1 MFRHFLALTPLLL
14 ALGASP
20 AWAGPTDA
28 AQGERRLEEVREQ
41 IQALQKTIDR
51 NKARE
56 DGLRREVEDAE
67 KKIAV
72 VQAQL
77 EKLRRQARV
86 QQGRVDTAQAA
97 LDEADARL
105 DDQRKA
111 LAAQLRA
118 AYVIGQNA
126 STRLL
131 LNLSDVQK
139 VDRMI
144 TYYGYLSRTRTAR
157 MQGILAQAE
166 QLRALKDKLEEEA
179 GALVSLQA
187 EQETALTR
195 LRSLRS
201 ERADQLAKLKAR
213 LGDEQSELSQ
223 LRDSER
229 EIEKLLESLQKALR
243 EVPLVEKRPRPAEP
257 EQPAE
262 SGEPALFSDKPFPS
276 LKGKLA
282 WPTRGKLLAAFGQ
295 PKAGGRLQWNGHWI
309 AAEAGAPV
317 HAVARGRVV
326 YTGWMHRYG
335 QIVIVEHD
343 GGYFTLYGHNQS
355 VARSAGDPVRAGDV
369 IALAGNTGG
378 HEDNG
383 VYFEV
388 RRGSIS
394 LDPKQWLGK
403 R

>member
-1 MFRHFLALTPLLL
+1 MFRPFPALTLLLL
-14 ALGASP
+14 ALGTPP
-20 AWAGPTDA
+20 AWSRPADA
-28 AQGERRLEEVREQ
+28 AQSEQRLEQVREQ
-41 IQALQKTIDR
+41 IQDLQKSIER
-51 NKARE
+51 NKSRE

-67 KKIAV
+67 KKIV
-72 VQAQL
+72 GVQSQID
-77 EKLRRQARV
+77 KLRRQAKV

-97 LDEADARL
+97 LDEADSRL
-105 DDQRKA
+105 DGQRKA

-139 VDRMI
+139 VDRMV
-144 TYYGYLSRTRTAR
+144 TYYGYLNRARTGR
-157 MQGILAQAE
+157 MQGILAQADK
-166 QLRALKDKLEEEA
+166 LRALKDKLEEEA

-187 EQETALTR
+187 DQETALTR
-195 LRSLRS
+195 LRGLRS
-201 ERADQLAKLKAR
+201 ERASQLEKLKDQ
-213 LGDEQSELSQ
+213 LGDEQSELAG

-243 EVPLVEKRPRPAEP
+243 EVPPVEKLRPA
-257 EQPAE
+257 QPSD
-262 SGEPALFSDKPFPS
+262 SGEPATFSNKPFSS

-282 WPTRGKLLAAFGQ
+282 WPIRGRLLAAFGQ
-295 PKAGGRLQWNGHWI
+295 PKAGGRLVWNGHWI
-309 AAEAGAPV
+309 GADAGAPV

-335 QIVIVEHD
+335 QIVILEHD

-355 VARSAGDPVRAGDV
+355 VSRAAGDTVSAGDV

-378 HEDNG
+378 HDENG

-394 LDPKQWLGK
+394 LDPKAWLG
-403 R
+403 RQ